1 MMYAALRAGALAIA
15 LLLLAPV
22 PAALA
27 QANPYPSDGWQGPRP
42 TPPQQG
48 TRAPA
53 PQKPAPSGKQVLEI
67 PPQPQQRSLELP
79 RQQAAVPPPRL
90 QPQTVRPAQM
100 VTVTV
105 TDPNGGYIPGLRRE
119 DFVLYEN
126 GVRQDITYFNIGE
139 NEPVSLGLVVDT
151 SGSMRDKIER
161 ARQALRR
168 FVDSIKPGDEVFIE
182 EFNVQPVLLQDFTDS
197 RVLLAQ
203 AISLLRPAGGTA
215 LYDAI
220 LDGVRRIKR
229 GRHQKKALVVLSDG
243 MDTASLSSLRQA
255 LDVARRSR
263 VLIYTIGIGN
273 PQGFHSGGAGVAIG
287 GPFGA
292 ILLGGGADDR
302 VDSRTLQTISDETGA
317 KHFLLNTRDVV
328 GSGAVLET
336 ATQTISRELR
346 LQYSIGYT
354 PSGGGDGYRSV
365 RVETPHHNLV
375 VRAQRGYAA
384 E

>member
-1 MMYAALRAGALAIA
+1 MSTKIRAGVLAA
-15 LLLLAPV
+15 VLLILTGV
-22 PAALA
+22 PELFA
-27 QANPYPSDGWQGPRP
+27 QGRASQSDGWQGPRP
-42 TPPQQG
+42 TPPQG
-48 TRAPA
+48 TITPA
-53 PQKPAPSGKQVLEI
+53 PQSPPVPSGKQVLEI
-67 PPQPQQRSLELP
+67 PSQPQQRSLERP
-79 RQQAAVPPPRL
+79 RQQAVIPPLR
-90 QPQTVRPAQM
+90 PQRETARPTQL

-119 DFVLYEN
+119 DFVLYED
-126 GVRQDITYFNIGE
+126 GVRQDLTYFNTGE

-197 RVLLAQ
+197 RMLLGQ
-203 AISLLRPAGGTA
+203 AITLLRPAGGTA

-220 LDGVRRIKR
+220 LDGLRRMKR
-229 GRHQKKALVVLSDG
+229 GRHQKKALVVISDG
-243 MDTASLSSLRQA
+243 LDTASLSSLNQA
-255 LDVARRSR
+255 LNVARRSG
-263 VLIYTIGIGN
+263 VLLYTIGIGN
-273 PQGFHSGGAGVAIG
+273 PQGLSYGGSAVSV
-287 GPFGA
+287 GPFSV
-292 ILLGGGADDR
+292 IVGGADDR
-302 VDSRTLQTISDETGA
+302 VDSQTLQALSDETGG

-328 GSGAVLET
+328 GSSAILDT

-346 LQYSIGYT
+346 LQYSLGYA
-354 PSGGGDGYRSV
+354 SSRGGRGYRSV

-384 E
+384 D

>member
-1 MMYAALRAGALAIA
+1 MCSLLRAGGLAFV
-15 LLLLAPV
+15 LLFLLAV
-22 PAALA
+22 SKTSA
-27 QANPYPSDGWQGPRP
+27 QGGPYQSDGWQGPRP
-42 TPPQQG
+42 TPAQPQSL
-48 TRAPA
+48 PSA
-53 PQKPAPSGKQVLEI
+53 PQTSIPSGKQVLEI
-67 PPQPQQRSLELP
+67 PVQPQQRSLELP
-79 RQQAAVPPPRL
+79 RQQAAIPPPRS
-90 QPQTVRPAQM
+90 QPQTARPTQL

-105 TDPNGGYIPGLRRE
+105 TDPSGGYIPGLRRE
-119 DFVLYEN
+119 DFVLYED
-126 GVRQDITYFNIGE
+126 GVRQEITYFNIGE

-197 RVLLAQ
+197 RVLLTQ

-220 LDGVRRIKR
+220 LDGVRRVKR
-229 GRHQKKALVVLSDG
+229 GRHQKRALVVLSDG
-243 MDTASLSSLRQA
+243 MDTASLSSLRQT
-255 LDVARRSR
+255 LEVARRSG

-273 PQGFHSGGAGVAIG
+273 PQGFPTVGSGVTIG

-302 VDSRTLQTISDETGA
+302 VDTRTLQTISDETGA

-328 GSGAVLET
+328 GSQAVLET
-336 ATQTISRELR
+336 AIQTISRELR
-346 LQYSIGYT
+346 LQYSLGYA
-354 PSGGGDGYRSV
+354 SSSSKDGYRSI

-375 VRAQRGYAA
+375 VRAQRGYAV